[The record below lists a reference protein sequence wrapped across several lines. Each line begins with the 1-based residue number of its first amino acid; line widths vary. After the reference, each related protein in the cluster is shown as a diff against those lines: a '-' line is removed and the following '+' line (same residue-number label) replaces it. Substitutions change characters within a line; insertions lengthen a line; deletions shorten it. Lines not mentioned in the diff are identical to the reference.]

1 MSIDWKKGTKAII
14 EDLGKA
20 DKKNKSEKDKLF
32 SSELNLGFDK
42 IKPIGKK
49 EMAEDWLN
57 PKRCL
62 KEDKMMAGVW
72 GERKCTCTKCS
83 KKK

>member
-1 MSIDWKKGTKAII
+1 MSFDWKKGTKAII
-14 EDLGKA
+14 EDLGKT
-20 DKKNKSEKDKLF
+20 DVKSKKKKDALF

-42 IKPIGKK
+42 IKPINKK
-49 EMAEDWLN
+49 EMVEDWLN

-72 GERKCTCTKCS
+72 GERKCTCKKCS
-83 KKK
+83 KK